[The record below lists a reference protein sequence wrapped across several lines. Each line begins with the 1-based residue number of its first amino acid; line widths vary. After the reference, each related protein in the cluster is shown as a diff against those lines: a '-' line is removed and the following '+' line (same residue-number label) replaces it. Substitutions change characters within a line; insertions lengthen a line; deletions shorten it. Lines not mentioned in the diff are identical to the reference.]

1 MINAFDVDDKRSS
14 FAAGAWV
21 VMTKNFNEATVAT
34 DVLFGH
40 NETIGRLVLGS
51 ETLEANA

>member
-1 MINAFDVDDKRSS
+1 MINAFDVDDERSS

>member
-1 MINAFDVDDKRSS
+1 MVNAFDVDHERGS
-14 FAAGAWV
+14 FTASAWV

-40 NETIGRLVLGS
+40 DETIGRLVLGS